1 MFIIQQSE
9 QIKEL
14 KAENT
19 SLREFRSG
27 VINAMNYD
35 DDCDDEDLIDS
46 IESMEEELIGEC
58 ELKEQ
63 IRDLKAEN
71 EKLEKKTDYYD
82 KFLTKMCE
90 DETMEWNE
98 WTDFVEKIS
107 YEDGKNLFGFEG
119 SDDESD
125 SDDEEELIGELEKI
139 KNPNPTPIEIRN
151 PFQFLRNKDSDA
163 YLVLENM
170 LLPISC
176 QNRMENIHKSIRRP
190 EWFQKE
196 SDVEWG
202 NCDVE
207 QWIKRVRNPMVNY
220 EYSSRAQPR
229 PVNIHGV
236 MMKSERNYD
245 YNGFYWHLRMYEL
258 KDDIGEKLKVLNVD
272 VKKSWN
278 KKKLYENLMQLDVLD
293 E

>member
-9 QIKEL
+9 QIKAL

-63 IRDLKAEN
+63 IRDLKA
-71 EKLEKKTDYYD
+71 
-82 KFLTKMCE
+82 
-90 DETMEWNE
+90 
-98 WTDFVEKIS
+98 
-107 YEDGKNLFGFEG
+107 
-119 SDDESD
+119 
-125 SDDEEELIGELEKI
+125 ELEKI

-196 SDVEWG
+196 SDLCRGME
-202 NCDVE
+202 
-207 QWIKRVRNPMVNY
+207 WIKRVRNPMVNY
-220 EYSSRAQPR
+220 EYSFRAQPR

-245 YNGFYWHLRMYEL
+245 FNGFYWHLRMYEL
-258 KDDIGEKLKVLNVD
+258 KDDIGEKLKVMNVD